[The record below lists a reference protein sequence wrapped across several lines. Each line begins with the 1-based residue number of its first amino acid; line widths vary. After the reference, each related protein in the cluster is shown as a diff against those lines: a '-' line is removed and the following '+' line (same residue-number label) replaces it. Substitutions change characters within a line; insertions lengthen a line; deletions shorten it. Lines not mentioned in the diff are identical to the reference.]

1 MLRASTPKHASVRR
15 TDDVPHVFFAPTQ
28 VERVARENNARIE
41 YVPILLGAL
50 FKAIGTPNVP
60 MLAVSPA
67 KREYMSK
74 DLQDWCAWHG
84 VEFNFPSVFP
94 IRTVLPLRVAIQV
107 RAVPVQLLLYLPGCV
122 SPFLT
127 SGAADALLACVIRA
141 TRRSRKSR
149 HCCTVL
155 RGGRT

>member
-1 MLRASTPKHASVRR
+1 MRR

-127 SGAADALLACVIRA
+127 SGAADALLACVIRG

>member
-1 MLRASTPKHASVRR
+1 M
-15 TDDVPHVFFAPTQ
+15 
-28 VERVARENNARIE
+28 ERVARENNARIE

-60 MLAVSPA
+60 MLAISPA

-107 RAVPVQLLLYLPGCV
+107 CEACAPPVPCRTCGATRVLRVPTSLPHSAHRAACP
-122 SPFLT
+122 
-127 SGAADALLACVIRA
+127 LLAP
-141 TRRSRKSR
+141 RRSPR
-149 HCCTVL
+149 
-155 RGGRT
+155 